1 MQKTKRAAPKAS
13 QDDPSDLTEC
23 NHPPPPPPPPP
34 RTSGEREDRAER
46 APSEETWPARL
57 QAALA
62 EQRIRAAYQ
71 PIIAL
76 ADATIVAEEAL
87 ARFVATDGAV
97 TPAGAFIEAA
107 AACDLITAID
117 ETVLN
122 QTLARCSARRTL
134 GLPGRL
140 HFVNVSTALLAAP
153 ERLTHLAAA
162 VGACGTPWPQD
173 DPRWRSLV
181 IEITERELITD
192 HSGVIRVLAPLLEAG
207 VRLALDDFGSGFSS
221 FLYLADLPI
230 TFLKIEQALI
240 ARVGQDRRV
249 DIMVEA
255 IARIAA
261 DLNITTIAEGIESA
275 ATTTAVAALGISW
288 GQGYHFGRPA
298 WE

>member
-1 MQKTKRAAPKAS
+1 RKTRDAS
-13 QDDPSDLTEC
+13 C
-23 NHPPPPPPPPP
+23 V
-34 RTSGEREDRAER
+34 DRASPEER
-46 APSEETWPARL
+46 SSGWPDRL

-62 EQRIRAAYQ
+62 EHRIRAAYQ

-76 ADATIVAEEAL
+76 ADGAIVAEEAL

-97 TPAGAFIEAA
+97 TPAGAFMEAA

-162 VGACGTPWPQD
+162 AEGCGTPWPQD

-192 HSGVIRVLAPLLEAG
+192 HSGVIRALAPLLEAG

-240 ARVGQDRRV
+240 ARVGQDRR
-249 DIMVEA
+249 INTMVGA
-255 IARIAA
+255 LARMAA
-261 DLNITTIAEGIESA
+261 DLDIITIAEGIETA
-275 ATTTAVAALGISW
+275 ATAASVAALGISW
-288 GQGYHFGRPA
+288 GQGYHFGRPG

>member
-1 MQKTKRAAPKAS
+1 M
-13 QDDPSDLTEC
+13 
-23 NHPPPPPPPPP
+23 
-34 RTSGEREDRAER
+34 
-46 APSEETWPARL
+46 
-57 QAALA
+57 A

-76 ADATIVAEEAL
+76 ADAAIVAEEVL

-97 TPAGAFIEAA
+97 TPAGEFIEAA
-107 AACDLITAID
+107 AACDLIAAID
-117 ETVLN
+117 EVVLH

-153 ERLTHLAAA
+153 DRLAHLAAA
-162 VGACGTPWPQD
+162 VGACGTPWLRD

-192 HSGVIRVLAPLLEAG
+192 HSGVIRALAPLLEAG

-240 ARVGQDRRV
+240 ARVGQDRRIN
-249 DIMVEA
+249 IMVGA
-255 IARIAA
+255 LARMAA
-261 DLNITTIAEGIESA
+261 DLNIITIAEGIESA
-275 ATTTAVAALGISW
+275 ATAASVAALGISW
-288 GQGYHFGRPA
+288 GQGYHFGRPG